1 MNDRRQDH
9 GSMIRTRRL
18 LALVAVC
25 LGGCMATHALNA
37 RNAERYYETAR
48 RYESAG
54 DWTLA
59 RISYG
64 RACANV
70 TLGKLG
76 PAAEARCLYEW
87 SRITGYLGETAAA
100 EDGFRRVLTL
110 IDAAAGEVDYLR
122 PPSLCELA
130 RLLYDTERYEE
141 ANPVY
146 ESAVNELEKTPV
158 ENEDPIAFADFLDEY
173 AQSLR
178 AAAFDSR
185 ASAVAER
192 ATALR
197 RKNPG
202 QKPKFVPQRY
212 RASGFVPATE

>member
-1 MNDRRQDH
+1 M
-9 GSMIRTRRL
+9 
-18 LALVAVC
+18 VAVC
-25 LGGCMATHALNA
+25 LGGCTAAHALNA
-37 RNAERYYETAR
+37 RNAQRYYDAAR
-48 RYESAG
+48 QHEIAG

-59 RISYG
+59 RTAYG

-87 SRITGYLGETAAA
+87 SRITGYLGETTAA

-110 IDAAAGEVDYLR
+110 IEAAAGEVDYLR
-122 PPSLCELA
+122 PPTLCELA

-141 ANPVY
+141 ANPIY
-146 ESAVNELEKTPV
+146 ESAVNELEKTPAA
-158 ENEDPIAFADFLDEY
+158 NEDPIAFADFLDEY

-178 AAAFDSR
+178 AAALDSR

-192 ATALR
+192 AKELR

-202 QKPKFVPQRY
+202 KKPKFVPQRY
-212 RASGFVPATE
+212 RPSGFVPAGK